1 MANTRI
7 KRNLED
13 RLADRV
19 EETKERMVSEDPDAK
34 LKRERVEAFRDR
46 WQNSALPDLPEGI
59 IPGMH
64 LCWLSTTNG
73 YDSIDKRMTLG
84 YEPVKA
90 SELGKGFE
98 NLGKMSSGK
107 FEGCVSCN
115 EMVLFKLPEEL
126 YQEVMRMM
134 HLEDP
139 IEHQRNITAA
149 VRNTAQEGKGGRS
162 ILEGGILEMDKE
174 AAKANANI
182 RFD

>member
-7 KRNLED
+7 KRDVED

-19 EETKERMVSEDPDAK
+19 QETKERIAAEDPANQS
-34 LKRERVEAFRDR
+34 KRERAEAFRDK
-46 WQNSALPDLPEGI
+46 WQNSALPDLPAGI
-59 IPGMH
+59 IPGFH
-64 LCWLSTTNG
+64 LCWLSTTNN
-73 YDSIDKRMTLG
+73 YDSIDKRVALG

-98 NLGKMSSGK
+98 GLGKMSSGK

-115 EMVLFKLPEEL
+115 EMVLFKLPEEI

-139 IEHQRNITAA
+139 LDHQRNITAS

-162 ILEGGILEMDKE
+162 ILDGGHLELEKE
-174 AAKANANI
+174 AAKANSNI